1 MSQLSEDSIVT
12 LPEPNQGPARLSEI
26 QRRPSSSALRV
37 LHVLDHLDTGG
48 TEYGVLKVLQGLRED
63 RFDCRICVMR
73 DVRADLAS
81 SALLS
86 GRVLRAGG
94 PKEGSQF
101 AIRRLGR
108 VFQAW
113 RPHIVHSRN
122 WGAIES
128 IPAARLAGIPVAI
141 HSEHGYELD
150 MLKGLP
156 LRRRIIRR
164 GFYQMADAV
173 FTVTHDLSSYH
184 AKQVHWP
191 EGKIGTIYN
200 GVDAA
205 RFSPRPSERIRMRR
219 ELGLPMSRLVIGAA
233 GRLVPIKSYPTLLKA
248 AGNLISSGHDISILI
263 IGAGPERS
271 SLEQMAAPLGDRAL
285 FLGERNDLPALFNAM
300 DGFAQTSICEGMSN
314 TILEAMAS
322 ALPVLASRVGGNPEL
337 VADGTT
343 GLLFPVQDAPALAD
357 RLVLLANNVE
367 LRRTLGDRARH
378 RVLEEFTLD
387 RMIDAYADLYAKL
400 SARRGLT
407 LPGEN

>member
-1 MSQLSEDSIVT
+1 MSRLSEDYSVT
-12 LPEPNQGPARLSEI
+12 LPEPNRGSTPLPEI
-26 QRRPSSSALRV
+26 QRRPSSSILRV

-48 TEYGVLKVLQGLRED
+48 TEYGVLKVLQGLPED
-63 RFDCRICVMR
+63 RFDCQICVMR
-73 DVRADLAS
+73 DARADLAS

-101 AIRRLGR
+101 GIRRLFR
-108 VFQAW
+108 VFRTW

-122 WGAIES
+122 WGAIEA
-128 IPAARLAGIPVAI
+128 IPAARLARVPIAI

-156 LRRRIIRR
+156 LRRRMIRR

-173 FTVTHDLSSYH
+173 FAVTHDLSSYH
-184 AKQVHWP
+184 AKQVHWR

-205 RFSPRPSERIRMRR
+205 RFSPRPSERIRLRK
-219 ELGLPMSRLVIGAA
+219 ELGLPENRFVIGAA

-248 AGNLISSGHDISILI
+248 AENLVRSGHDISILM

-271 SLEQMAAPLGDRAL
+271 FLEQMAAPLGDRVL
-285 FLGERNDLPALFNAM
+285 FLGERHDLPALFNAM

-337 VADGTT
+337 VADERT
-343 GLLFPVQDAPALAD
+343 GFLFPVQDASALAD
-357 RLVLLANNVE
+357 RISLLARNVE
-367 LRRTLGDRARH
+367 LRRALGVEARH
-378 RVLEEFTLD
+378 RVLAEFTLD
-387 RMIDAYADLYAKL
+387 RMIDAYAELYATL